1 MNVQNWILLTTLAF
15 AGCGSNIGNSNSTAA
30 DTSRPVIA
38 NNIATKSMDSNEKL
52 IGVWTD
58 GSTEN
63 ASIEIGRD
71 SIFYVDRLASY
82 PYSVD
87 SNTISIKYSD
97 FVYKALVSWRQDTL
111 VFTDQ
116 DGVPTKLTRFR
127 N

>member
-1 MNVQNWILLTTLAF
+1 MKVQKWILLTTLAF
-15 AGCGSNIGNSNSTAA
+15 ASCSSTIGNSNNTAA
-30 DTSRPVIA
+30 DTPGPVIA
-38 NNIATKSMDSNEKL
+38 NNIATKSIDSNDKL

-87 SNTISIKYSD
+87 SDIISIKYSD
-97 FVYKALVSWRQDTL
+97 FVYKVLVSWRQDTL

-116 DGVPTKLTRFR
+116 DGVPTKFTRFR